1 MTADRTEPPALPEAE
16 ARSYS
21 CRSPEP
27 WGAAGRL
34 FPRRSRSRCSDALPA
49 GLCGLLLALWLVLAP
64 TSSPGAGEP
73 AGNAGLFAP
82 GRLTVGGFVG
92 GGFSLQP
99 ETRSAT
105 LFALFPRVGYVL
117 AEQAHVLPGS
127 LEVAAEPGYVAVWQ
141 SQAASV
147 FSLSVFLKYNVFTG
161 TRLTPF
167 AEFGA
172 GVSEA
177 TRAMPEQGGSHFNF
191 VLQPG
196 LGLQYAV
203 GDRNTL
209 DLEWRYI
216 HLSNATLFPS
226 DPSLNGSLFLL
237 GFSHH
242 F

>member
-1 MTADRTEPPALPEAE
+1 
-16 ARSYS
+16 
-21 CRSPEP
+21 
-27 WGAAGRL
+27 
-34 FPRRSRSRCSDALPA
+34 
-49 GLCGLLLALWLVLAP
+49 
-64 TSSPGAGEP
+64 
-73 AGNAGLFAP
+73 
-82 GRLTVGGFVG
+82 
-92 GGFSLQP
+92 
-99 ETRSAT
+99 
-105 LFALFPRVGYVL
+105 VGYVL
-117 AEQAHVLPGS
+117 AEQAHGLPGS
-127 LEVAAEPGYVAVWQ
+127 LEVVAEPGYLAVWQ
-141 SQAASV
+141 SQTASV

-177 TRAMPEQGGSHFNF
+177 TRAVPEQGGSHFNF

-209 DLEWRYI
+209 DLEWRYL

-237 GFSHH
+237 GFSRH